1 MAIESDREIEVA
13 QNGRIEVGLAV
24 KGSGE
29 GGGHDV

>member
-13 QNGRIEVGLAV
+13 QNGQIEVGLGG
-24 KGSGE
+24 KGSWE